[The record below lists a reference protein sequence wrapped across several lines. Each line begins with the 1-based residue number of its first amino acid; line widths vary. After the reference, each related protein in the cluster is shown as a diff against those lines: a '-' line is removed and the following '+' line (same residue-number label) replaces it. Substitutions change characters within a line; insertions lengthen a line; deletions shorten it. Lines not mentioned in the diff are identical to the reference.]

1 MDLGILRKGTGVVAV
16 ERASSWMRVVELRR
30 TRTGVCVANFAVVEH
45 LQDSDS
51 FAAAQMF
58 EVLKKKG
65 IGAKAAVMAL
75 NGEGVAIRLLPL
87 PHLRKRELK
96 TVVEQE
102 IRLESRA
109 LLDEISYDY
118 RSLGDVQEGAVSHN
132 LVLLAQAPMAKA
144 AYAFDFAEK
153 CGLRLTALIPL
164 PLALAALL
172 RLLEPARTSALL
184 YLTHNGGHLVV
195 TSQGQYRFHREIVL
209 DGFHADGQD
218 GVNLESLT
226 DEIKRSLLYV
236 SQRFRGEKIE
246 VLQLCGEGSLQT
258 LAQTLSPALGL
269 PVEPCDPAG
278 LLDLTELG
286 EEQQTFRAMVPRFAV
301 PIGLALAEGEVPNL
315 LPARLVRRRRA
326 TTRLVSGAVAAGL
339 LILVMLLGLTTVS
352 AHNAAVKEGV
362 ATLER
367 ELADL
372 RPRLMELE
380 HIKKE
385 RQYYKARSLF
395 LERTERH
402 AGFFAGLL
410 DALAAKTP
418 EAATL
423 HMIEIT
429 RGAAGWQMRVDGEVR
444 AKDVA
449 AALVILDEFYKE
461 ARRLP
466 FLVNPEV
473 KLTEEPKP
481 QGDQKGGAPPGKAG
495 FHITTALSLKELV
508 ACGPFGGKASP

>member
-1 MDLGILRKGTGVVAV
+1 MDFGILRKGTGVVAV
-16 ERASSWMRVVELRR
+16 ERASSWIRVVELRR
-30 TRTGVCVANFAVVEH
+30 TGTGMSVVNFAVVEH
-45 LQDSDS
+45 LQDADS
-51 FAAAQMF
+51 FAAAQMS

-75 NGEGVAIRLLPL
+75 DGEGMAIRLLSL
-87 PHLRKRELK
+87 PRLKKRELK

-102 IRLESRA
+102 IRLEGRS
-109 LLDEISYDY
+109 LLDEVSYDY
-118 RSLGDVQEGAVSHN
+118 RSLGELKEGAVTRN
-132 LVLLAQAPMAKA
+132 LVLLAEAPMAKA
-144 AYAFDFAEK
+144 AYALDFAEK
-153 CGLRLTALIPL
+153 SGLRLNALIPL

-184 YLTHNGGHLVV
+184 YLIHKKAHLIV

-209 DGFHADGQD
+209 NGTGAEEETGPS
-218 GVNLESLT
+218 VEYLT

-236 SQRFRGEKIE
+236 SQRFRGEKIA
-246 VLQLCGEGSLQT
+246 VLQLCGDGSLQT

-269 PVEPCDPAG
+269 PVEPCDLAG
-278 LLDLTELG
+278 LLDFTELG
-286 EEQQTFRAMVPRFAV
+286 QEQQTFRGMAPRLAV

-315 LPARLVRRRRA
+315 LPVRLVRQRRA

-339 LILVMLLGLTTVS
+339 LILVMLFGLTTVS
-352 AHNAAVKEGV
+352 AHNATVKERVG
-362 ATLER
+362 TLEK

-372 RPRLMELE
+372 RPRLTELE

-385 RQYYKARSLF
+385 RQYYQARSLF

-423 HMIEIT
+423 HTIEIT

-449 AALVILDEFYKE
+449 TALVILDEFYKE

-473 KLTEEPKP
+473 KLSEEPKP

-495 FHITTALSLKELV
+495 FHITTALSLKELL
-508 ACGPFGGKASP
+508 ACGPFGEKALP